1 MNIRN
6 VICFIF
12 FSLSLFAPD
21 LAAQPLPHTQD
32 LKTEALSHMK
42 NGRYGEAINLLNNY
56 ISARPQQ
63 AEGYN
68 LRGIAY
74 EHRGQYEQAVYDFRS
89 ARKLEPQNSDI
100 NDNLSRVTEAWYKL
114 IYNDIEGYKREIAI
128 DPAKADNY
136 LQIGMSY
143 KNLGEWVEAELWYDK
158 YLSMAQASPDE
169 IIRYTEILAK
179 NNHIAK
185 GEPILK
191 KYTGAHPDDQR
202 LWSRYGY
209 FLLWLGKTGSAINAF
224 EKALQLKPFFK
235 EAMDGLARAK
245 GNGYIYT
252 FNDTASYKY
261 YKYGI
266 KSGGYAIDN
275 YFGRL
280 KRFPGDNETRIKLIT
295 ALMKANRY
303 EEATQQ
309 LLILKSKAG
318 DSDEFRKLSDEVS
331 AARDLYYKQQITEYE
346 KLLKENPGDR
356 DILLKLAGYYSTM
369 GKFDKAV
376 QLYGD
381 YLAYHP
387 DDAEVRF
394 FYVQNAAW
402 NRQYQLAGNELDVL
416 IIQNPDSIKYKLLRA
431 QIYVWQNKDLYEA
444 EKLLHEVLS
453 KDPEN
458 FDALLTLAMLKSLQN
473 KFKDAEFYVSRA
485 ENINPSDIE
494 IARLKFEIDK
504 QKKLNE
510 ADDIYSILEAARD
523 KISEKDCY
531 AAIDLYKKYNSLTSP
546 SKEILLEEADA
557 FLCMKDYQSAIRI
570 YDNLLALSYDY
581 NIAKKKAEVIFWDN
595 NPLRALNEFTKLYAE
610 NPQDS
615 EVRMYIGDCYMQLKQ
630 YSDARKIYNDLLD
643 ESPGSRLIETRLS
656 WLGGENGNF
665 MSFKFPSYFLV
676 NPEVGY
682 YFDNYNFKYSLQGL
696 MFEAGINNYLSAGLS
711 GYRGEID
718 SAASGLNFYTLKG
731 HLSIRFNKLFS
742 LGLSAGKTFFENDQD
757 LLVGSAYL
765 KAEEK
770 TFAIKLDYNSQDAA
784 QILYSPF
791 LVNSR
796 LKVDMLR
803 LSGEYLGESGLLSSG
818 YYSYYFVSDKNRG
831 NNLQFRLG
839 KKFGELAAGYEYYYL
854 GFKDSSRLYY
864 TPENFESHSL
874 WGEWFIIDNKNNELK
889 AGGKIGIIPEN
900 NFILREAFVSARFL
914 LAEHFTLQGRLS
926 TGSTVRQNT
935 GYSSTSF
942 NISAYWVF

>member
-275 YFGRL
+275 YFRRL

-295 ALMKANRY
+295 
-303 EEATQQ
+303 
-309 LLILKSKAG
+309 
-318 DSDEFRKLSDEVS
+318 
-331 AARDLYYKQQITEYE
+331 
-346 KLLKENPGDR
+346 
-356 DILLKLAGYYSTM
+356 
-369 GKFDKAV
+369 
-376 QLYGD
+376 
-381 YLAYHP
+381 
-387 DDAEVRF
+387 
-394 FYVQNAAW
+394 
-402 NRQYQLAGNELDVL
+402 
-416 IIQNPDSIKYKLLRA
+416 
-431 QIYVWQNKDLYEA
+431 
-444 EKLLHEVLS
+444 
-453 KDPEN
+453 
-458 FDALLTLAMLKSLQN
+458 
-473 KFKDAEFYVSRA
+473 
-485 ENINPSDIE
+485 
-494 IARLKFEIDK
+494 
-504 QKKLNE
+504 
-510 ADDIYSILEAARD
+510 
-523 KISEKDCY
+523 
-531 AAIDLYKKYNSLTSP
+531 
-546 SKEILLEEADA
+546 
-557 FLCMKDYQSAIRI
+557 
-570 YDNLLALSYDY
+570 
-581 NIAKKKAEVIFWDN
+581 
-595 NPLRALNEFTKLYAE
+595 
-610 NPQDS
+610 
-615 EVRMYIGDCYMQLKQ
+615 
-630 YSDARKIYNDLLD
+630 
-643 ESPGSRLIETRLS
+643 
-656 WLGGENGNF
+656 
-665 MSFKFPSYFLV
+665 
-676 NPEVGY
+676 
-682 YFDNYNFKYSLQGL
+682 
-696 MFEAGINNYLSAGLS
+696 
-711 GYRGEID
+711 
-718 SAASGLNFYTLKG
+718 
-731 HLSIRFNKLFS
+731 
-742 LGLSAGKTFFENDQD
+742 
-757 LLVGSAYL
+757 
-765 KAEEK
+765 
-770 TFAIKLDYNSQDAA
+770 
-784 QILYSPF
+784 
-791 LVNSR
+791 
-796 LKVDMLR
+796 
-803 LSGEYLGESGLLSSG
+803 
-818 YYSYYFVSDKNRG
+818 
-831 NNLQFRLG
+831 
-839 KKFGELAAGYEYYYL
+839 
-854 GFKDSSRLYY
+854 
-864 TPENFESHSL
+864 
-874 WGEWFIIDNKNNELK
+874 
-889 AGGKIGIIPEN
+889 
-900 NFILREAFVSARFL
+900 
-914 LAEHFTLQGRLS
+914 
-926 TGSTVRQNT
+926 
-935 GYSSTSF
+935 
-942 NISAYWVF
+942 